1 MRMKSI
7 PTSLSILAAGIGM
20 ANAATVIGD
29 GVAVADGTGGAD
41 GWSGISVLESA
52 VIDST
57 TEGGGQLQATEVS
70 IIAQRFG
77 GTNHLIPLLINSA
90 NEIAW
95 IGPQLTPTQNGLN
108 TFAITD
114 ADPIDATDGDLRL
127 GLWQW
132 NDGVNNADG
141 GTVTFGNGGG
151 GMFQMDVDGT
161 RGADGVSIGNTV
173 TRGHASGAGG
183 RDYHIDVLVGTSEPN
198 VVILTDVSSDPVA
211 GTLSF
216 SWESKAGKLYNLR
229 SEADPAQIAAV
240 APLNWPIFDGN
251 LDLAATPPENTLII
265 PLPADLT
272 RLFVI
277 EEFDAPPVT
286 LFSDDL
292 ESGAQGWTTVVNDAI
307 GNTQWELGSPSG
319 STGPL
324 AGANDSANAWS
335 TNLADYGP
343 DSDISLRSPAFDLS
357 GVASAALTFAAFRDA
372 DGFGDSAV
380 VRFLRTSDQVQLGP
394 ETALDM
400 TEFDV
405 DYVDV
410 EVPVPA
416 EALGENVIIEWNFVS
431 DSSADSFSG
440 LSIDDIN
447 VIE

>member
-52 VIDST
+52 VIDSN

-95 IGPQLTPTQNGLN
+95 IGPQLTPTQAGLN

-132 NDGVNNADG
+132 NDGVNNSNG

-198 VVILTDVSSDPVA
+198 VVILTDVSSDPVV

-251 LDLAATPPENTLII
+251 LDLAATP
-265 PLPADLT
+265 
-272 RLFVI
+272 R
-277 EEFDAPPVT
+277 
-286 LFSDDL
+286 
-292 ESGAQGWTTVVNDAI
+292 
-307 GNTQWELGSPSG
+307 
-319 STGPL
+319 
-324 AGANDSANAWS
+324 
-335 TNLADYGP
+335 
-343 DSDISLRSPAFDLS
+343 
-357 GVASAALTFAAFRDA
+357 
-372 DGFGDSAV
+372 
-380 VRFLRTSDQVQLGP
+380 RTP
-394 ETALDM
+394 
-400 TEFDV
+400 
-405 DYVDV
+405 
-410 EVPVPA
+410 
-416 EALGENVIIEWNFVS
+416 
-431 DSSADSFSG
+431 
-440 LSIDDIN
+440 
-447 VIE
+447 